1 MKPLIVLLVSF
12 VIALI
17 VTRLIVG
24 DFNVALSGRIAMAS
38 MLAFTAIGHF
48 AFTKGMVMMIP
59 DFISFKKALVYF
71 TGVIEILAA
80 AGLLISSYQVLT
92 AWLLIVFFI
101 VLLPANIN
109 AAIRHIDY
117 QKGTF
122 TGSGLTYLW
131 FRVPLQILFILWT
144 YFSAIRF

>member
-59 DFISFKKALVYF
+59 DFIPFKKALVYF

-109 AAIRHIDY
+109 AAIRHIEY

-122 TGSGLTYLW
+122 TGGGPTYLW

-144 YFSAIRF
+144 YYSAIRF

>member
-59 DFISFKKALVYF
+59 DFIPFKKALVYF

-144 YFSAIRF
+144 YYSAIRF